1 MRLYHLYP
9 YVIHIS
15 TIPGSNKLCNPSS
28 SLEPEL
34 EPTMGHPWDTPGTGT
49 SWLVVLQ
56 DGRTEL
62 AEAIASTEGV
72 RVGHATW
79 TKGATFTATGI

>member
-1 MRLYHLYP
+1 
-9 YVIHIS
+9 
-15 TIPGSNKLCNPSS
+15 
-28 SLEPEL
+28 
-34 EPTMGHPWDTPGTGT
+34 MGHPWDTPGTRT

-79 TKGATFTATGI
+79 TKGATFTATGIQTLAKHENCMENGDVFMILASSLGVKSIEVSGH